1 LNLIKAIR
9 GEVAALDNRLPV
21 SDITKV
27 EDRLRRS
34 TVRQRLYMQLLTF
47 FAAIGLVLAAVGI
60 YGVISY
66 AASRRTHEIGV
77 RMALG
82 AQRNNVLALVVKKG
96 LTLILIGVAIG
107 VAGALAL
114 TRVLKS
120 LLYDVTA
127 TDPVTFIAVSLLLT
141 AVGLLACYI
150 PARRATKIDPMSALR
165 YE

>member
-1 LNLIKAIR
+1 
-9 GEVAALDNRLPV
+9 
-21 SDITKV
+21 
-27 EDRLRRS
+27 
-34 TVRQRLYMQLLTF
+34 M
-47 FAAIGLVLAAVGI
+47 
-60 YGVISY
+60 
-66 AASRRTHEIGV
+66 GV